1 MTPTRLLVSGL
12 FLLGCTAVLRAA
24 PPTEGVEFFEKK
36 VRPLLVEHCQSCHGP
51 KRQQAGL
58 RLDTRADFLKGG
70 DTGPIVKPGKPD
82 ESLLVRAV
90 RHGDD
95 VKMPPKGKLPDAAVE
110 ALTRWVQMGV
120 PWPEEKQTTAR
131 AGAPSVENARKSHW
145 AFQPPKMP
153 ALPSVRGV
161 APTPIDRFIL
171 AKLEAKG
178 LRPNPPAD
186 RRTLLRRVTLDVTG
200 LPPTL
205 DEIEAFVNDSS
216 PDAFAKV
223 VDRLLSSPAY
233 GERWGRHWLDISR
246 YADTKGY
253 VFEEERRYPFAYT
266 YRDWVIRALN
276 EDLPYDQFILQ
287 QLAAD
292 RLVGDDKQPLAAMG
306 FLTLGRRFL
315 NNQND
320 IIDDRIDVVSRGL
333 MGLTVACARCHDH
346 KFDPIPTKDYYSLH
360 GIFASS
366 QEPKEL
372 PVLAMSG
379 KPTPEQEAFEKERQ
393 RLQAEVD
400 EYEKKFEAE
409 LKARNRMHRNELRKR
424 QQKVDA
430 LKATHPGAPA
440 SAMVLVDA
448 PKPVQ
453 PVVFV
458 RGIQGNRGESV
469 PRQFLAVLSG
479 EKREPFTDGSG
490 RLELAKAIASRDN
503 PLTARVFVN
512 RVWMHY
518 FGAGIVRTPGDFGLR
533 GDPPTHPELLDWLAL
548 RFVEDGWS
556 MKKLHRT
563 ILLSQTY
570 QQASTINPS
579 AAAADPENR
588 LVWRMARKRLEFEPL
603 RDAMLATSGKL
614 DRTAGGAPVDIL
626 KAPFSG
632 RRTVYGFIDRQ
643 NLPGVFRTFDLASP
657 DTSTPQRHV
666 TTVPQQALF
675 LMNNPFVAEQ
685 AKALAARPDVQART
699 APEERVR
706 HLGRLVLGR
715 DAEPDEVT
723 LGCQF
728 VASAEEIR
736 KLKGWEQY
744 AQVLLLSNEFA
755 FVD

>member
-1 MTPTRLLVSGL
+1 
-12 FLLGCTAVLRAA
+12 
-24 PPTEGVEFFEKK
+24 
-36 VRPLLVEHCQSCHGP
+36 
-51 KRQQAGL
+51 
-58 RLDTRADFLKGG
+58 
-70 DTGPIVKPGKPD
+70 
-82 ESLLVRAV
+82 
-90 RHGDD
+90 
-95 VKMPPKGKLPDAAVE
+95 
-110 ALTRWVQMGV
+110 
-120 PWPEEKQTTAR
+120 
-131 AGAPSVENARKSHW
+131 
-145 AFQPPKMP
+145 
-153 ALPSVRGV
+153 
-161 APTPIDRFIL
+161 
-171 AKLEAKG
+171 
-178 LRPNPPAD
+178 
-186 RRTLLRRVTLDVTG
+186 
-200 LPPTL
+200 
-205 DEIEAFVNDSS
+205 
-216 PDAFAKV
+216 
-223 VDRLLSSPAY
+223 
-233 GERWGRHWLDISR
+233 
-246 YADTKGY
+246 
-253 VFEEERRYPFAYT
+253 
-266 YRDWVIRALN
+266 
-276 EDLPYDQFILQ
+276 
-287 QLAAD
+287 
-292 RLVGDDKQPLAAMG
+292 MG

-320 IIDDRIDVVSRGL
+320 IIDDRIDVVCRGL

-366 QEPKEL
+366 QEPKDL
-372 PVLAMSG
+372 PVLASSG

-393 RLQAEVD
+393 KLQAEVD

-448 PKPVQ
+448 PRAVE

-479 EKREPFTDGSG
+479 EKREPFKDGSG

-518 FGAGIVRTPGDFGLR
+518 FGTGIVRTAGDFGLR
-533 GDPPTHPELLDWLAL
+533 GDPPTHSELLDWLAL
-548 RFVEDGWS
+548 RFIEDGWS
-556 MKKLHRT
+556 MKKLHRQ

-579 AAAADPENR
+579 AAAVDPDNR

-603 RDAMLATSGKL
+603 RDAMLAVSGKL
-614 DRTAGGAPVDIL
+614 DRNAGGAPVDIL

-643 NLPGVFRTFDLASP
+643 NLPGVFRSFDLASP

-706 HLGRLVLGR
+706 YLVRLIFGR
-715 DAEPDEVT
+715 DPDADEVT

-736 KLKGWEQY
+736 KLKGWDQY